1 MDKRQPLK
9 SDIGLLKNIINAK
22 KTRTSLD
29 KLHLDLLKRAERLFE
44 DGDEL
49 CAAELCAA
57 VTALD
62 KSALASR
69 KALSEIRRRY
79 SENCRDDLLDVL
91 LEKYFGKYILSE
103 PLNELSTAL
112 MRLRAALLDNN
123 AQGSGVHIRA
133 VRYAAAALPDEYRPL
148 ERMIEKAAD
157 RTEELIALGETE
169 HACALVDAVHPL
181 PEISGAPRRSL
192 SGYKRCFV
200 KPFAKRYKDGF
211 FDSSDIKKIFGK

>member
-1 MDKRQPLK
+1 MRDDLLAN
-9 SDIGLLKNIINAK
+9 IGLLKNIIHAK
-22 KTRTSLD
+22 KTHTSLD
-29 KLHLDLLKRAERLFE
+29 KLHLDLLKRAERFFE

-49 CAAELCAA
+49 RAAELCTA

-69 KALSEIRRRY
+69 KVLSETRRRY

-103 PLNELSTAL
+103 PLNELSSAL
-112 MRLRAALLDNN
+112 TRLRAALLDNN
-123 AQGSGVHIRA
+123 VQGIGGHIHA
-133 VRYAAAALPDEYRPL
+133 VRSAAAALPDECRPL
-148 ERMIEKAAD
+148 ERLIEKAAD

-181 PEISGAPRRSL
+181 PEIAGAPRRSL
-192 SGYKRCFV
+192 SGYKICFV

-211 FDSSDIKKIFGK
+211 FESTGISIKKIFGK